1 MFIHKR
7 IKELIYGIKRYIAL
21 KSLVGILI
29 CLTYIMQAVF
39 LGKLIGQLYQRK
51 GLEQILKNVLI
62 LLVIVLVRLIFIWF
76 NNVCGKWMVG
86 RVKDTLRKRAY
97 KKLLKLGVGFMSDKR
112 TGNMESVIVAGVDYL
127 EGYLTLYIPQII
139 VCIIISGGISLY
151 IGFHNIVLG
160 ILVFFTVIVALYA
173 PMFFVNVLSK
183 FTQEHWQAYTDLNAE
198 FVDSIQGMFTL
209 KAFNAADRI
218 GEKLK
223 FKMHNLFIKTMKS
236 LRLNLAEVG
245 VSGFSTSLG
254 SAFTIGLAAYY
265 TVQGKLTLTYL
276 AVLLFLVNEVYR
288 PVTELS
294 NYFHQGFMGM
304 TSADAVMELLDT
316 EEKVKDSGKNIS
328 KIFEN
333 TPISVSFENISFSY
347 SKDTEPLFN
356 NFSLNVKA
364 GEKLAL
370 VGESGS
376 GKSTLISLLL
386 RFYEVEQGKISC
398 NNVNVKDISLKTL
411 RSLMSVVSQDTY
423 LFHGS
428 IRDNLKLANENATD
442 EEIEKACSLAKID
455 EFIKSLPNGYDTL
468 IGERGMNLS
477 GGQRQRIS
485 VARAVLKNAPIVI
498 LDEATSSVDIKN
510 ERDITKGMEHFLENK
525 TYIIIA
531 HRLST
536 IENADRIVVLK
547 DGKIVEE
554 GKHFELIKN
563 HGYYYQL
570 VLSQNEGDIN
580 EQ

>member
-209 KAFNAADRI
+209 KAFNAAGRI

-288 PVTELS
+288 PITELS

-328 KIFEN
+328 KTFEN

-370 VGESGS
+370 AGESSS

-411 RSLMSVVSQDTY
+411 CSLMSVVSQDTY

>member
-173 PMFFVNVLSK
+173 PMFFANVLSK

-209 KAFNAADRI
+209 KAFNAAGRI

-328 KIFEN
+328 KTFEN

-370 VGESGS
+370 AGESGS

-411 RSLMSVVSQDTY
+411 CSLMSVVSQDTY

-498 LDEATSSVDIKN
+498 LDEATSSVDIEN

>member
-370 VGESGS
+370 AGESSS

-498 LDEATSSVDIKN
+498 LDEATSSVDIEN

>member
-62 LLVIVLVRLIFIWF
+62 LLFIVLVRLIFIWF

-328 KIFEN
+328 KTFEN

-370 VGESGS
+370 AGESGS

>member
-173 PMFFVNVLSK
+173 PMFFANVLSK

-209 KAFNAADRI
+209 KAFNAAGRI

-328 KIFEN
+328 KTFEN

-370 VGESGS
+370 AGESSS

>member
-112 TGNMESVIVAGVDYL
+112 TGNIESVIVAGVDYL

-209 KAFNAADRI
+209 KAFNAAGRI

-370 VGESGS
+370 AGESGS

>member
-1 MFIHKR
+1 MNIKKMSVLALCLSAVLLTACSTKSDNSSTTKDTENIKVESQTKQSENDLNELHIGAIKGFEEIRMFIHKR

-39 LGKLIGQLYQRK
+39 LGKLVGQLYQRK
-51 GLEQILKNVLI
+51 GFEQILENVLI
-62 LLVIVLVRLIFIWF
+62 LLVIVLIRLIFIWF

-209 KAFNAADRI
+209 KAFNATSRI

-254 SAFTIGLAAYY
+254 SAFAIGLAAYY
-265 TVQGKLTLTYL
+265 TVQ
-276 AVLLFLVNEVYR
+276 
-288 PVTELS
+288 
-294 NYFHQGFMGM
+294 
-304 TSADAVMELLDT
+304 
-316 EEKVKDSGKNIS
+316 
-328 KIFEN
+328 
-333 TPISVSFENISFSY
+333 
-347 SKDTEPLFN
+347 
-356 NFSLNVKA
+356 
-364 GEKLAL
+364 
-370 VGESGS
+370 

-386 RFYEVEQGKISC
+386 RFYEIEQGKISC
-398 NNVNVKDISLKTL
+398 NNVDTKDISLKTL
-411 RSLMSVVSQDTY
+411 RSFISVVSQDTY

-428 IRDNLKLANENATD
+428 IRDNLKLAEENATD
-442 EEIEKACSLAKID
+442 EEMEKACALAKID
-455 EFIKSLPNGYDTL
+455 EFIKSLPKGYDTL

-485 VARAVLKNAPIVI
+485 LARAVLKNAPVVI

-510 ERDITKGMEHFLENK
+510 ERDITKDMEHFLENK
-525 TYIIIA
+525 TCIIIV

-570 VLSQNEGDIN
+570 VLSQNERDIS
-580 EQ
+580 E

>member
-173 PMFFVNVLSK
+173 PMFFANVLSK

-209 KAFNAADRI
+209 KAFNAAGRI

-328 KIFEN
+328 KTFEN

-370 VGESGS
+370 AGESGS

>member
-76 NNVCGKWMVG
+76 SNVCGKWMVG

-370 VGESGS
+370 AGESGS

>member
-223 FKMHNLFIKTMKS
+223 FKMHNLLIKTMKS

-328 KIFEN
+328 KTFEN

-370 VGESGS
+370 AGESGS

>member
-328 KIFEN
+328 KTFEN

-370 VGESGS
+370 AGESGS

-428 IRDNLKLANENATD
+428 IRDNLKLAN
-442 EEIEKACSLAKID
+442 
-455 EFIKSLPNGYDTL
+455 
-468 IGERGMNLS
+468 
-477 GGQRQRIS
+477 
-485 VARAVLKNAPIVI
+485 
-498 LDEATSSVDIKN
+498 
-510 ERDITKGMEHFLENK
+510 
-525 TYIIIA
+525 
-531 HRLST
+531 
-536 IENADRIVVLK
+536 
-547 DGKIVEE
+547 
-554 GKHFELIKN
+554 
-563 HGYYYQL
+563 
-570 VLSQNEGDIN
+570 
-580 EQ
+580 

>member
-209 KAFNAADRI
+209 KAFNAAGRI

-288 PVTELS
+288 PITELS

-328 KIFEN
+328 KTFEN

-370 VGESGS
+370 AGESSS

-411 RSLMSVVSQDTY
+411 CSLMSVVSQDTY

-498 LDEATSSVDIKN
+498 LDEATSSVDIEN

>member
-209 KAFNAADRI
+209 KAFNAAGRI

-370 VGESGS
+370 AGESSS

-411 RSLMSVVSQDTY
+411 CSLMSVVSQDTY

-428 IRDNLKLANENATD
+428 IKDNLKLANENATD

>member
-112 TGNMESVIVAGVDYL
+112 TGNIESVIVAGVDYL

-209 KAFNAADRI
+209 KAFNAAGRI

-328 KIFEN
+328 KTFEN

-370 VGESGS
+370 AGESGS

-411 RSLMSVVSQDTY
+411 CSLMSVVSQDTY

-498 LDEATSSVDIKN
+498 LDEATSSVDIEN